1 MKTEIL
7 SKAKLLTLA
16 TQEAVSQK
24 DALLLLAFIL
34 KTAYSRL
41 FFEKEFLVSDLELT
55 CLKSFLSRRGKG
67 EPIAKILQRR
77 EFYGAM
83 FKTTRD
89 TLDPRPETELIID
102 LFREHYLATQAEL
115 QLLDLGAGTGCIG
128 LSLLRYYPNARCC
141 FVDISEKALDVAKDN
156 AEALGVWERCS
167 FIKSDWFENV
177 SGSFDAI
184 VSNPP
189 YVALGYNLDVET
201 AFDPPVALFAGSDGM
216 SAYARI
222 LPQAPSFLKPD
233 GLLYLEI
240 GFDQAQKITQI
251 RTSLQLLKIKK
262 DLAGIPRT
270 CVFQNA
276 K

>member
-34 KTAYSRL
+34 KTTYSRL
-41 FFEKEFLVSDLELT
+41 FFKKEFLVSDLELT

-141 FVDISEKALDVAKDN
+141 FVDISEKALDVVKDN
-156 AEALGVWERCS
+156 AEALGVWEQCS
-167 FIKSDWFENV
+167 FIKSDWFEDV

-184 VSNPP
+184 LSNPP

-240 GFDQAQKITQI
+240 GFDQVQKITQI
-251 RTSLQLLKIKK
+251 RTSLQLLKIEK